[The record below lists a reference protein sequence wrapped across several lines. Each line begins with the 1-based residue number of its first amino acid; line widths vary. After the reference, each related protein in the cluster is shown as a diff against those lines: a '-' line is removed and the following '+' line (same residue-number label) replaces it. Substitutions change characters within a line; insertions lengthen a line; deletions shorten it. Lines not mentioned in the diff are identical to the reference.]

1 MRPESLTFPAPVGG
15 AEKSSFSAQI
25 HNLRPNNPIIRY
37 RKSGQGGRGRGWVP
51 FWGHFWVKFG
61 GQKVARNRQK
71 WPKVAK
77 MAKNG
82 QKWPKMAFLGGPWVN
97 PHPPPFLR
105 FKTCLKTPVFA
116 KRAIFQDFWI
126 GGVGGG
132 VKNGQKWPK
141 MANFDQIFD
150 QKKGSKRGSKR
161 GSNLGGNFRVI
172 FGFPRLCT
180 VDLS

>member
-1 MRPESLTFPAPVGG
+1 MRPDSLTFPAPVGG

-97 PHPPPFLR
+97 PHPPPFCGSKHAWKPR
-105 FKTCLKTPVFA
+105 FSPKGPFS
-116 KRAIFQDFWI
+116 RIFGL
-126 GGVGGG
+126 GGSAGGSKMA
-132 VKNGQKWPK
+132 KNGQKW
-141 MANFDQIFD
+141 QILVKFLI
-150 QKKGSKRGSKR
+150 KKRGQKGGQKGGQIWGVIL
-161 GSNLGGNFRVI
+161 GSFLGFHDCAR
-172 FGFPRLCT
+172 
-180 VDLS
+180 